1 MTARVTVVGVGSPQ
15 GADRFGWQVI
25 EYLTNEVRLESLAPG
40 QISLASSDRPGAT
53 LLELIKEAQLAIIVD
68 AVEGGEK
75 GRVVR
80 LNKEQLL
87 VNHKNLSSHA
97 FGVAEALALG
107 QALNILPSDIILY
120 GLETGEQARAFTTTR
135 QSIVTI
141 GESIGRE
148 IQQRLDGSETQ
159 HDKPAVAV
167 Q

>member
-1 MTARVTVVGVGSPQ
+1 MAKVTVVGVGSPQ

-25 EYLTNEVRLESLAPG
+25 EHLTNEVQLESLAPG

-107 QALNILPSDIILY
+107 QAVNILPPDITLY
-120 GLETGEQARAFTTTR
+120 GLETGEPACAFTPTR
-135 QSIVTI
+135 QSIVAV
-141 GESIGRE
+141 GESIRRE
-148 IQQRLDGSETQ
+148 IQRRLHGSETQ
-159 HDKPAVAV
+159 LNKPAVAI